1 MGLFL
6 NEQLTNGQDAVFKI
20 VYFIIESLIIIAAFL
35 FKAFAINYIAKKRGL
50 DKTYLAF
57 IPFFNFILLGKIVG
71 KTVVWGK
78 KVDNVGL
85 ILCIMTLANFVVST
99 LLNLGYY
106 AQELGSVF
114 GFTITGYKLAFVE
127 NWMKQ
132 TGAFFYVIDII
143 YTISAFIE
151 LFFRVS
157 VYFLIFRMYCPERA
171 FMYMIISV
179 LVDSLFGVFLFIV
192 RKRNPFDFNSFY
204 GARYTTYNP
213 YGNPY
218 NNPYNNDYNSKA
230 YSQPEGKKEEDPFPE
245 FSDKEVEEVNID
257 FDEYLK

>member
-6 NEQLTNGQDAVFKI
+6 NEQLTNGQDAAFI
-20 VYFIIESLIIIAAFL
+20 IMYFIIDSLIIIAAFL

-85 ILCIMTLANFVVST
+85 ILCILTLANFVLST
-99 LLNLGYY
+99 LLDLGDY
-106 AQELGSVF
+106 AKELGSVF
-114 GFTITGYKLAFVE
+114 GFTITDYKLAFVE

-132 TGAFFYVIDII
+132 TGVFFNVINII

-151 LFFRVS
+151 LFFRIS

-171 FMYMIISV
+171 FMYMIISIFI
-179 LVDSLFGVFLFIV
+179 DSLFGVFLFIV

-204 GARYTTYNP
+204 RARYTTY
-213 YGNPY
+213 
-218 NNPYNNDYNSKA
+218 NPYNNDYNSKA

-245 FSDKEVEEVNID
+245 FSDKEAEEVNID